1 MKFFWQK
8 EEKEAQ
14 FESVLKRLIA
24 EQMGAATSVTPTTCL
39 KSPTVQ
45 AIVTAISRRISST
58 PVHVYQTGEKD
69 GIATKEKLPRHPV
82 ALLLKQPNDYQ
93 SSVDY
98 WQDLAST
105 LVRHGKYI
113 AIKGQGQ
120 TGPIRKLYPIN
131 PGAVS
136 IKQDFQKLDGA
147 VTFKYNETDYPFAKI
162 HYVRGPAIDFID
174 AESPV
179 ENVKT
184 AIGLE
189 IACEEYGA
197 TFFNNGAMPLLIFK
211 YLAGSKGFKTPE
223 DEKKFVESFQSSF
236 SGSKRNKAMMLPVG
250 MEVDKTNIENDK
262 AQFLET
268 RKFYQT
274 VIAGAWGVPPHL
286 VGNLEN
292 GHYNNVEQQDKDF
305 TLNVIMP
312 YIRMIEAAMERDLLT
327 QADRNSGV
335 VIRFNMDATLRA
347 SFEERQKGLEIQLR
361 NGVITPNQWREVEGD
376 NPRDKGNE
384 YYYSANLI
392 KEGEEPLTRQGNSN
406 DRTADN
412 QEPGNQ
418 GTQ

>member
-1 MKFFWQK
+1 MKWFWQK
-8 EEKEAQ
+8 EEKTAQ
-14 FESVLKRLIA
+14 FETVLQRLIA
-24 EQMGAATSVTPTTCL
+24 QQAGYANSVTPRTCL
-39 KSPTVQ
+39 RAPTVQ
-45 AIVTAISRRISST
+45 AIVTAISRRISAT
-58 PVHVYQTGEKD
+58 PVHVYETGESG
-69 GIATKEKLPRHPV
+69 GIETKKRIPKHPV
-82 ALLLKQPNDYQ
+82 ANLLRSPNEYQ

-120 TGPIRKLYPIN
+120 TGPIRKLYPLV
-131 PGAVS
+131 PDGVT
-136 IKQDFQKLDGA
+136 IKQDFNRLDGS
-147 VTFKYNETDYPFAKI
+147 VTFDYGGQTYPFSKI
-162 HYVRGPAIDFID
+162 HYIRGPATNFID

-179 ENVKT
+179 ENIKT
-184 AIGLE
+184 AIGIE
-189 IACEEYGA
+189 IACEEYGS

-211 YLAGSKGFKTPE
+211 YMQGSKGFKTPE

-236 SGSKRNKAMMLPVG
+236 SGTKRNKAMMLPLG

-312 YIRMIEAAMERDLLT
+312 YIRTIESAMERDLLT
-327 QADRNSGV
+327 VNDRNNGV

-347 SFEERQKGLEIQLR
+347 TFEERQQGLQIQLQ
-361 NGVITPNQWREVEGD
+361 NGVITPNQWREIEGK
-376 NPRDKGNE
+376 NPREDGDD

-392 KEGEEPLTRQGNSN
+392 KEGEEPLTRQGNGN
-406 DRTADN
+406 DRTANN

-418 GTQ
+418 NTQ